1 MHDALQDLSKGD
13 VMKVGDLIQ
22 AAFRQASIRNPDLHA
37 AWVTASY
44 RLGGLLPTSTL
55 VSSVQ
60 RAGELDQL
68 VRCMEDEFSF
78 NQDGQKPSQEPDFS
92 FHYQVMLSELWIT
105 EMYEIFRLLKDR
117 KLAPSDNEFDS
128 LAHHLRLL
136 RISIDKH
143 EIAGDRKLEV
153 PLMMKRYPPKDD
165 DSDIYHYS
173 KDRSGPICLNS
184 SPRFLS
190 GFSADSHAASLPVG
204 SITAY
209 ASSGVCLPRL
219 ECGLDWLYQLRYC
232 VIDVLAS
239 VTES

>member
-1 MHDALQDLSKGD
+1 MHDTLQDFSKGD

-78 NQDGQKPSQEPDFS
+78 NQDGQEPDFS
-92 FHYQVMLSELWIT
+92 FYYQVMLSELWIT
-105 EMYEIFRLLKDR
+105 EMYEIFRLLKER
-117 KLAPSDNEFDS
+117 KLVPSDNEFDS

-173 KDRSGPICLNS
+173 KDDPSRSHIMPGGFSRRGSLMWQVLDITTGETFWIERRTLAEKIITLYGTAKTSSPTVSTSGPQ
-184 SPRFLS
+184 
-190 GFSADSHAASLPVG
+190 
-204 SITAY
+204 
-209 ASSGVCLPRL
+209 ASS
-219 ECGLDWLYQLRYC
+219 
-232 VIDVLAS
+232 
-239 VTES
+239 

>member
-1 MHDALQDLSKGD
+1 
-13 VMKVGDLIQ
+13 MKVGGLIQ
-22 AAFRQASIRNPDLHA
+22 TAFRQASIRNPDLHA

-44 RLGGLLPTSTL
+44 RLGGLLPASTL

-68 VRCMEDEFSF
+68 IRCMEDEFSF
-78 NQDGQKPSQEPDFS
+78 NQDNQKPSQEPDFS

-117 KLAPSDNEFDS
+117 KLEPSNNEFDN

-136 RISIDKH
+136 RVPIDKH

-173 KDRSGPICLNS
+173 KDDPGRSHIMP
-184 SPRFLS
+184 
-190 GFSADSHAASLPVG
+190 
-204 SITAY
+204 
-209 ASSGVCLPRL
+209 SGVSRRRAVMWQVLDIATGETFWIERRTLAEKIIALYGTPKINSPPVPTL
-219 ECGLDWLYQLRYC
+219 EPQ
-232 VIDVLAS
+232 AS
-239 VTES
+239 QS